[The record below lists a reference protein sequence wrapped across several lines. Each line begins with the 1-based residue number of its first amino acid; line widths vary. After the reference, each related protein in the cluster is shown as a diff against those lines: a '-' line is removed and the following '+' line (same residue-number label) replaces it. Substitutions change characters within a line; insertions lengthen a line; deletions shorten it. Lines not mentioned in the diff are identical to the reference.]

1 MTAPSSAHGPA
12 RAEHTGRHRN
22 PTAVGSTHGK
32 ERRCAQTGQRSS
44 AGWRCGAKD
53 IRDRRC
59 AMDAIHEVDRPTS
72 AAQARPREA
81 LREAQRL
88 PPDLAKPSAVGRLNP
103 PSPVWDFPK
112 SFPTASKVPANRHK
126 STSSTSWGS
135 LVRAQYRPSKDL
147 QTSRL
152 RCQPRRRRFLRG
164 NAWRIDSSGLPSAP
178 ESVVRRVATSDC
190 SLPFAA
196 VRFKLEG
203 LNPSG
208 HRLRAVPPLGGAGK
222 CLGEHA
228 CEMRGPKTCGSRLY
242 VDAGPLQRWESVG
255 AALPDV
261 ERTRRRCGG
270 HGIKSGL
277 TS

>member
-1 MTAPSSAHGPA
+1 
-12 RAEHTGRHRN
+12 
-22 PTAVGSTHGK
+22 
-32 ERRCAQTGQRSS
+32 
-44 AGWRCGAKD
+44 
-53 IRDRRC
+53 
-59 AMDAIHEVDRPTS
+59 
-72 AAQARPREA
+72 
-81 LREAQRL
+81 
-88 PPDLAKPSAVGRLNP
+88 
-103 PSPVWDFPK
+103 
-112 SFPTASKVPANRHK
+112 
-126 STSSTSWGS
+126 
-135 LVRAQYRPSKDL
+135 
-147 QTSRL
+147 L

-196 VRFKLEG
+196 VRFELEG